1 MTADPLDGS
10 TPKVPTVA
18 SQATILLV
26 EDDEGMHRA
35 LRLFLQ
41 QAGFEVIGAR
51 TVQEAEMQLAQ
62 KGSKNIAAIIADI
75 HLDSVSKE
83 PDGYAF
89 FLRWKA
95 EDPTLSFILIS
106 GDPASWD
113 LPAVRSEEVCFLA
126 KPFKFS
132 DLVAAV
138 RALLGDGSAPAS
150 GSVTSR
156 KNQR

>member
-26 EDDEGMHRA
+26 EDDQGMHRA

-41 QAGFEVIGAR
+41 QAGFEVVGAR
-51 TVQEAEMQLAQ
+51 TVQEAEMHLAK
-62 KGSKNIAAIIADI
+62 KGRRNIAAVISDI

-95 EDPTLSFILIS
+95 QDPSLSFILIS
-106 GDPASWD
+106 GDPSSWD
-113 LPAVRSEEVCFLA
+113 LSAVRAKDVCFLA
-126 KPFKFS
+126 KPFNFQ

-138 RALLGDGSAPAS
+138 RSVLGEESAT
-150 GSVTSR
+150 GSVRGRQNT
-156 KNQR
+156 K